1 MSLFVYIT
9 VYLIVLVSRLE
20 LSDRSGNIKYCAISA
35 FICLMFSA
43 LHNLKEVCYDANVK
57 I

>member
-9 VYLIVLVSRLE
+9 VCLILLVSRLE